1 MRGWGVSGGKGG
13 GVSGVEGIGMG
24 SEVIKVEESEWE

>member
-24 SEVIKVEESEWE
+24 SEVRGVEGSEWE

>member
-13 GVSGVEGIGMG
+13 GVSGVEGMG
-24 SEVIKVEESEWE
+24 SEVRGVQGSEWE